1 MIVQGTS
8 VELDVARARGIR
20 DELAAAQAAIARL
33 REEPGIRRASRL
45 GFHTLGTTWCKCGL
59 IVGNRLCPNPSE

>member
-20 DELAAAQAAIARL
+20 DELAAAQAEIARL
-33 REEPGIRRASRL
+33 REEPGIKKGIPPGLPLLVPLGASA
-45 GFHTLGTTWCKCGL
+45 G
-59 IVGNRLCPNPSE
+59 

>member
-1 MIVQGTS
+1 MQIRRLPVIVQGTS

-20 DELAAAQAAIARL
+20 DELAAAQAEIARL

-45 GFHTLGTTWCKCGL
+45 GFH
-59 IVGNRLCPNPSE
+59 S

>member
-1 MIVQGTS
+1 VIVQGTS

-45 GFHTLGTTWCKCGL
+45 GFH
-59 IVGNRLCPNPSE
+59 S